1 MTSKNT
7 LERVSQICRL
17 VFDNPDLDISLE
29 TSARDVANWDSLNHV
44 ALIMELERSFDI
56 KFALGDL
63 QDLKN
68 IASLIQLIDSKAS

>member
-1 MTSKNT
+1 
-7 LERVSQICRL
+7 L
-17 VFDNPDLDISLE
+17 VFDNSDLDISLE

-44 ALIMELERSFDI
+44 ALIMEVERSFDI
-56 KFALGDL
+56 KFALGEL

>member
-7 LERVSQICRL
+7 LERVSQICRMI
-17 VFDNPDLDISLE
+17 FDNPDLDISLE

-56 KFALGDL
+56 KFALGEL

-68 IASLIQLIDSKAS
+68 IASLIQLIDNKAS

>member
-17 VFDNPDLDISLE
+17 VFDNSDLDISLE

-56 KFALGDL
+56 KFALGEL

>member
-7 LERVSQICRL
+7 LERVSQICRM
-17 VFDNPDLDISLE
+17 VFDNPDLHISLE

-56 KFALGDL
+56 KFALGEL

-68 IASLIQLIDSKAS
+68 IASLIQLIENKAS

>member
-17 VFDNPDLDISLE
+17 VFDNSDLDISLE

-44 ALIMELERSFDI
+44 ALIMEVERSFDI
-56 KFALGDL
+56 KFALGEL

-68 IASLIQLIDSKAS
+68 IASLIQLIDSKSS

>member
-7 LERVSQICRL
+7 LEQLSQICRL

-29 TSARDVANWDSLNHV
+29 TTARDVANWDSLNHV
-44 ALIMELERSFDI
+44 ALIMEIERCFDI
-56 KFALGDL
+56 KFALGEL

-68 IASLIQLIDSKAS
+68 IASLIQLIDSKSL